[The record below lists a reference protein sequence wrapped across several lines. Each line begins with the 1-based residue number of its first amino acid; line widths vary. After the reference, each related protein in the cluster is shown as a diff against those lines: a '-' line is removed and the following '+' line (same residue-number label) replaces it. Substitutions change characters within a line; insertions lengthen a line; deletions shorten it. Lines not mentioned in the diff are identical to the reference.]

1 MTHEEMERAMEFI
14 LKQQAHFSA
23 DIQRINDTLDRH
35 NEAFGKHTDAIVAL
49 TGWHGKLVEAQ
60 IQLTQVQQG
69 HEARIATI
77 GTKIAELV
85 EAGKR
90 TDGRLDALITTVERY
105 ISRRNGGRGGKR
117 RGRRP
122 AK

>member
-69 HEARIATI
+69 HEARMATI